1 MRVLTLVLFST
12 LTLARPAPADA
23 QTVLDTIGGN
33 DYLVQVLRTL
43 EHHASIAAKVRN
55 ESHLHDQTLT
65 GSGNYW
71 QLRTQGKRLTRWELQ
86 TQIADQTA
94 SFVQVYDGIHLW
106 TDRSLPSR
114 RQVNRLD
121 VAWLQSRLRASN
133 RGRELDQRHQLVQ
146 ALQGQGGLGQMLGE
160 LLGNF
165 DFQPPQST
173 QLNGLPVN
181 ALVGQW
187 RPEQL
192 RRLWPEAE
200 LSRAGTA
207 EWPEQLPHH
216 VLLLVGRNNLFPYV
230 CEHRS
235 GADAALATNLSGL
248 RPTNLPLLRYEIFE
262 VQTAVAISQ
271 ETFQYVPGDIEW
283 TDETAL
289 VLTQLM
295 EQEHEPELRATAV
308 STTQSTQQ

>member
-1 MRVLTLVLFST
+1 MRVLTLT
-12 LTLARPAPADA
+12 LLCTLSLATPVRVGG
-23 QTVLDTIGGN
+23 QTSLDTIDGN
-33 DYLVQVLRTL
+33 AYLSQVLRTL
-43 EHHASIAAKVRN
+43 ERHASIAAKVRN

-94 SFVQVYDGIHLW
+94 SFVQVYDGTHLW
-106 TDRSLPSR
+106 TDRLLPSR

-121 VAWLQSRLRASN
+121 VAWLQTRLRARK
-133 RGRELDQRHQLVQ
+133 RGKELDLRQQLIQ
-146 ALQGQGGLGQMLGE
+146 TSQGQGGLGQMLGE
-160 LLGNF
+160 LLSNF

-173 QLNGLPVN
+173 QLNGLPVS

-200 LSRAGTA
+200 LSEAGA
-207 EWPEQLPHH
+207 VQWPEQLPHH

-235 GADAALATNLSGL
+235 RADAALATSLSGL
-248 RPTNLPLLRYEIFE
+248 RPTSVPLLRYEIFE

-271 ETFQYVPGDIEW
+271 ETFQYTPGDMEW
-283 TDETAL
+283 TDETAIVLEQL
-289 VLTQLM
+289 VDQ
-295 EQEHEPELRATAV
+295 EQESEPNATAM
-308 STTQSTQQ
+308 STSQHTQR

>member
-1 MRVLTLVLFST
+1 MRC
-12 LTLARPAPADA
+12 LTLALLYTLTPTLHSPAGGQTA
-23 QTVLDTIGGN
+23 QDVIDGN
-33 DYLVQVLRTL
+33 AYLIQVLRTL

-55 ESHLHDQTLT
+55 ESHLHGQTLT

-94 SFVQVYDGIHLW
+94 SFVQVYDGNHLW
-106 TDRSLPSR
+106 TDRLLPSR

-121 VAWLQSRLRASN
+121 VAWLQSRLRSSH
-133 RGRELDQRHQLVQ
+133 RGQ
-146 ALQGQGGLGQMLGE
+146 ALDERQHLIQASQGQGGLGQMLGE
-160 LLGNF
+160 LLAHF

-173 QLNGLPVN
+173 QLNGLPVS
-181 ALVGQW
+181 ALVGHW

-192 RRLWPEAE
+192 QQHWPAAAQ
-200 LSRAGTA
+200 SPADA
-207 EWPEQLPHH
+207 SEWPAQLPHH

-235 GADAALATNLSGL
+235 SADTALATSLSSL
-248 RPTNLPLLRYEIFE
+248 RPTSYPLLRYEIFE

-289 VLTQLM
+289 VL
-295 EQEHEPELRATAV
+295 EAINNP
-308 STTQSTQQ
+308 